1 MVKILTAFQKLVKM
15 FLVFEGVLDMQNMYT
30 SCTNCDK
37 PLTEEDIERNKELE
51 NYYYT
56 ICAECVD
63 KFTDRVLDILS
74 EE

>member
-1 MVKILTAFQKLVKM
+1 
-15 FLVFEGVLDMQNMYT
+15 MQNMYT

-37 PLTEEDIERNKELE
+37 PLTEQDIERNKELE

-56 ICAECVD
+56 ICADCVE